1 MHDPQNPNR
10 PRVPF
15 DADQRRR
22 VLDMVSAGASRRR
35 AAERVGCAPSTIT
48 RAAQRDPIFAEEL
61 FQAENALEFEAVQF
75 IRHAAREPRY
85 WRAAAWLLERK
96 NPDSFAAH
104 RPTPEPGLDP
114 RTAHLLA
121 QALMAI
127 VDELPTDN
135 RDRALQKLEAIFT
148 QIQAQ
153 QEDAEAQAQ
162 DAPPTD
168 PNLATHTE
176 PESAPAA
183 SEATDPESNIQ
194 NPQSNISHPPS
205 DIQNPTSNI
214 QHPRS
219 NPWRRRLVK
228 ELTALAERENGPDIS
243 QLVSLLRPPQ
253 DTYCDRTIAGESS

>member
-96 NPDSFAAH
+96 NPDAFAAH
-104 RPTPEPGLDP
+104 RPAPEPGLDP
-114 RTAHLLA
+114 RTARLLS
-121 QALMAI
+121 QALVAI
-127 VDELPTDN
+127 VEELPPEG
-135 RDRALQKLEAIFT
+135 RDRALEKLEAVFT

-153 QEDAEAQAQ
+153 QQDAEAQAN

-168 PNLATHTE
+168 PNLATPTE
-176 PESAPAA
+176 PASAPAA
-183 SEATDPESNIQ
+183 SEATDPESN
-194 NPQSNISHPPS
+194 
-205 DIQNPTSNI
+205 IQNPTSNI

-243 QLVSLLRPPQ
+243 ELVSLLRPPQ
-253 DTYCDRTIAGESS
+253 DTYCDRTIAGASS